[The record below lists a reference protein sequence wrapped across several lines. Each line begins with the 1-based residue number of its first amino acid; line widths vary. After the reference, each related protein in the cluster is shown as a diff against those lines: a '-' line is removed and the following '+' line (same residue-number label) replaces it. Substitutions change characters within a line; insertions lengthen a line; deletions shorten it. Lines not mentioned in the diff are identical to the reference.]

1 MKFKTLDDVDVN
13 GLRVLVRADLDVP
26 IKSGVAEETIRLN
39 RFIPTL
45 KRLVA
50 ANAKII
56 IIGHLGRPKARDLA
70 FSLHPVA
77 TALEKALGQPVK
89 FVSDCLG
96 ESARQAVNSL
106 KPGEILMLENLRFY
120 PAEMAN
126 DNLFARYRSEDDN
139 TGEFA
144 RTLASYADIY
154 VNDAFATSQRPHA
167 SMVEIPRLLPAY
179 AGPIMQAE
187 VAALESA
194 LEHPRHPVMAIA
206 GGSKVSTKL
215 DLLNN
220 IIPRVEKLVLGGA
233 MANTFLFAKGI
244 AVGASMHE
252 RDMTETVHA
261 IIANAANHQC
271 EIILPTD
278 AMLADAVK
286 TDATIRTALI
296 SDLRPDEMI
305 LDFGPA
311 SIARVQA
318 VMAECRTLLWNG
330 PLGVFEVP
338 PFDTST
344 VAVAQYAAKCT
355 RMGNLLSI
363 AGGGDTAAA
372 MNHAGIMADFTYIS
386 TAGGAFLEWLE
397 GKTLPGVA
405 ALQN

>member
-1 MKFKTLDDVDVN
+1 MKFKTLDDIDVN
-13 GLRVLVRADLDVP
+13 GLRVLIRADLDVP
-26 IKSGVAEETIRLN
+26 IKSGIAEETIRLN

-50 ANAKII
+50 ANAKTI
-56 IIGHLGRPKARDLA
+56 IIGHLGRPKSRDMA

-77 TALEKALGQPVK
+77 TALSKAIGQPIK
-89 FVSDCLG
+89 FVSDCIG
-96 ESARQAVNSL
+96 ESVQQAVASL
-106 KPGEILMLENLRFY
+106 QPGEILMLENLRFY

-126 DNLFARYRSEDDN
+126 DNLFARYRAEDDN

-167 SMVEIPRLLPAY
+167 SVVELPRLLPAY

-187 VAALESA
+187 VTALESA
-194 LEHPRHPVMAIA
+194 LEHPQPPVMAIA

-220 IIPRVEKLVLGGA
+220 IIPRVQKLVLGGA
-233 MANTFLFAKGI
+233 MANTFLYAQGMN
-244 AVGASMHE
+244 VGASMCE
-252 RDMTETVHA
+252 KDMVETVREILATAEKHG
-261 IIANAANHQC
+261 C

-278 AMLADAVK
+278 AQLADGVK
-286 TDATIRTALI
+286 SDANIRTAPI
-296 SDLRPDEMI
+296 TDIQGNEMI
-305 LDFGPA
+305 LDFGPE
-311 SIARVQA
+311 SLARVEKILG
-318 VMAECRTLLWNG
+318 ECKTLLWNG

-338 PFDTST
+338 PFNKGT
-344 VAVAQYAAKCT
+344 VEVARFAAAQTKS
-355 RMGNLLSI
+355 GQLLSI

-372 MNHAGIMADFTYIS
+372 MNHAGVMDEFTYIS

-405 ALQN
+405 ALAS